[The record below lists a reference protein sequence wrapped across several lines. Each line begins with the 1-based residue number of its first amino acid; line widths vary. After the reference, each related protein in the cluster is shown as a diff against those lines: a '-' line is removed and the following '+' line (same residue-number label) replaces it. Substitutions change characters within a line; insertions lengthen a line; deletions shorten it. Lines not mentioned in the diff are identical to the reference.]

1 MDAITCSDN
10 GINVIDPL
18 GDLFF
23 LPHIIK
29 ISTSTSQIKLYKEPG
44 LGLGQFAPSGKI
56 ENIDLLGSFVVA
68 GDYYPV
74 TIERNRFALFGF
86 YKGVGSMTDE
96 GKVFIVNLT
105 YLIGK
110 LF

>member
-1 MDAITCSDN
+1 MDAITCGDN
-10 GINVIDPL
+10 TIGVTDPL

-29 ISTSTSQIKLYKEPG
+29 VSVATPQIKLYKELG
-44 LGLGQFAPSGKI
+44 LGLGQHAPSGMI
-56 ENIDLLGSFVVA
+56 DNFDLLGSFAVA

-96 GKVFIVNLT
+96 GKDFIVNLT